1 MSSKT
6 LTHFRNTSLALML
19 MFLAL
24 PFSFS
29 FEQNGLTWR
38 MWHGQPQLVK
48 VFLLAAIITGLGAWF
63 FSYRARLARVTER

>member
-6 LTHFRNTSLALML
+6 LTHLRNTSLALML

-29 FEQNGLTWR
+29 FDHNGPTWR
-38 MWHGQPQLVK
+38 MWHGEPQLVK
-48 VFLLAAIITGLGAWF
+48 VFLLAAIIAGLGAWF
-63 FSYRARLARVTER
+63 FSHRVKLASVTQR

>member
-1 MSSKT
+1 MRSKT
-6 LTHFRNTSLALML
+6 LTHLRNTSLALML

-29 FEQNGLTWR
+29 FDHNGLTWS

-48 VFLLAAIITGLGAWF
+48 AFFLAAIIAGLGAWF
-63 FSYRARLARVTER
+63 FSYRVKLARVRQQ